1 MDSNPFADLIEQ
13 YKTKPQEPQANPF
26 SDLIAQYKKP
36 DWRDVEV
43 QSNLTAMQPQDPGT
57 MEVRGN
63 ILPLSRNVETG
74 KRSLAVPGA
83 IYDPATLPG
92 DVYTG
97 KVDPQSDEGG
107 RRALGFAAATL
118 PSNIAR
124 GARMRPGTPE
134 PQGVVAADAK
144 LVKPTPREAEAE
156 LIGSGGGKMNKAKL
170 MEGSV
175 AHEDLRASM
184 SGLNEGMREATLRP
198 DAKLHPA
205 ASDLYGRMLDLVRA
219 PKGDPLSG
227 MTKNAPPAMKT
238 ASMQELHE
246 LRQIADDVIAKGWNP
261 QLRQATSEGKL
272 GMMMK
277 NTIDEMIAKHPAAQD
292 LMAGKSEYARGMK
305 SKTISGLVDRASK
318 TTMWDRGDHA
328 GAIRN
333 TINTFLK
340 SKDSRFLTQAEVKEL
355 RKIKRY
361 GFSDAL
367 AGQGSLSPMAL
378 TIGRIVEGITG
389 LPQGSLFVAGRMVR
403 EGVNA
408 RRPAELERMAARIR
422 AGK

>member
-13 YKTKPQEPQANPF
+13 YKTKPREPQVSPF
-26 SDLIAQYKKP
+26 ADLIATHAKSKAP
-36 DWRDVEV
+36 DWRDAEAA
-43 QSNLTAMQPQDPGT
+43 SNLEAIQGPKPQDPGD

-63 ILPLSRNVETG
+63 ILPIARNVETG
-74 KRSLAVPGA
+74 DLSAAIPGF
-83 IYDPATLPG
+83 IQDPFTLPG

-97 KVDPQSDEGG
+97 KVDPNSDEGLH
-107 RRALGFAAATL
+107 RSLGFAGTFG
-118 PSNIAR
+118 IR
-124 GARMRPGTPE
+124 GIGKPE
-134 PQGVVAADAK
+134 PQGAADAK
-144 LVKPTPREAEAE
+144 LVKPTSRAAEAD
-156 LIGSGGGKMNKAKL
+156 LLKSGGSKMNKAKL

-175 AHEDLRASM
+175 AHEDLRTSM
-184 SGLNEGMREATLRP
+184 SGLNEGMKQAAIRP
-198 DAKLHPA
+198 NAKLHPA
-205 ASDLYGRMLDLVRA
+205 ANDLYGRMLDLVRA
-219 PKGDPLSG
+219 PKGDPLSR
-227 MTKNAPPAMKT
+227 MTKKAPPPLRT
-238 ASMQELHE
+238 ASMHELHE

-272 GMMMK
+272 GAMMK
-277 NTIDEMIAKHPAAQD
+277 DTIDEMIAKHPAAQD

-305 SKTISGLVDRASK
+305 SKTVSGLVDKASK
-318 TTMWDRGDHA
+318 TTQWDRGDHA

-340 SKDSRFLTQAEVKEL
+340 SKDSRFLTQQEVKEL

-378 TIGRIVEGITG
+378 TIGRIVEAMTG

-408 RRPAELERMAARIR
+408 RRPAELERMAERIR

>member
-1 MDSNPFADLIEQ
+1 MDWDTYFEGPKQAA
-13 YKTKPQEPQANPF
+13 TKPSGVNFDTLFEGPKA
-26 SDLIAQYKKP
+26 AKAP
-36 DWRDVEV
+36 DWRDAEAKA
-43 QSNLTAMQPQDPGT
+43 NLEAIQGPKLQDPGD
-57 MEVRGN
+57 MEIRGN
-63 ILPLSRNVETG
+63 FLPLSRNVETD
-74 KRSLAVPGA
+74 KISPAVPGF
-83 IYDPATLPG
+83 IQDPATLPG

-97 KVDPQSDEGG
+97 KVDPNSDEGIQ
-107 RRALGFAAATL
+107 RSLGFAGTFG
-118 PSNIAR
+118 IR
-124 GARMRPGTPE
+124 GIGKPE
-134 PQGVVAADAK
+134 PRGAADAK
-144 LVKPTPREAEAE
+144 LVKPTPREAEAD
-156 LIGSGGGKMNKAKL
+156 LLSSGGKQMNKAKL

-175 AHEDLRASM
+175 PHEDLRASM
-184 SGLNEGMREATLRP
+184 TALNTEMAEAAIRP
-198 DAKLHPA
+198 NPKLHPA
-205 ASDLYGRMLDLVRA
+205 ANDLYGRMLDLVRA

-227 MTKNAPPAMKT
+227 MTKNAPPSMKT

-246 LRQIADDVIAKGWNP
+246 LRQIADDVIAKGYNP

-272 GMMMK
+272 GAMMK
-277 NTIDEMIAKHPAAQD
+277 GAIDEMIAKHPAAQD

-305 SKTISGLVDRASK
+305 SKTISGLVDKASK

-361 GFSDAL
+361 GFADAL

-378 TIGRIVEGITG
+378 TIGRIVESMVPGM
-389 LPQGSLFVAGRMVR
+389 PYGSLFVAGKMVR

-408 RRPAELERMAARIR
+408 RRPAELERMAERIR

>member
-1 MDSNPFADLIEQ
+1 MADPFAKWRTGAVDPLAKWREAIQ
-13 YKTKPQEPQANPF
+13 PQ
-26 SDLIAQYKKP
+26 
-36 DWRDVEV
+36 DWRDAEAK
-43 QSNLTAMQPQDPGT
+43 SNMAAMQPQDPGDT
-57 MEVRGN
+57 EVRGN
-63 ILPLSRNVETG
+63 ILPLSRNVETD
-74 KRSLAVPGA
+74 KLSLAVPGF
-83 IYDPATLPG
+83 IQDPATLPG

-118 PSNIAR
+118 PSNVAR
-124 GARMRPGTPE
+124 GARMRPGSPE
-134 PQGVVAADAK
+134 PQGAASADAQ
-144 LVKPTPREAEAE
+144 LVKPTPREAEAD
-156 LIGSGGGKMNKAKL
+156 LLGSGGKKMNKAKL

-175 AHEDLRASM
+175 LHDDLRSSM
-184 SGLNEGMREATLRP
+184 SALNAEMKTAAIRP
-198 DAKLHPA
+198 NPKLHPA
-205 ASDLYGRMLDLVRA
+205 ANDLYGRMLDLVRA

-227 MTKNAPPAMKT
+227 MTKNAPPQMKT

-272 GMMMK
+272 GAMMK

-305 SKTISGLVDRASK
+305 SKTISGLIEKSSK
-318 TTMWDRGDHA
+318 TTQWDRGDHA

-333 TINTFLK
+333 TINAFLK
-340 SKDSRFLTQAEVKEL
+340 SKDSRFLTQQEVKEL
-355 RKIKRY
+355 KKIKRY

-378 TIGRIVEGITG
+378 TIGRIVEGMTG

-408 RRPAELERMAARIR
+408 RRPAELERMAERIR
-422 AGK
+422 SGK